1 MNTAAQQVHTELR
14 RLDRAGAVQQLRH
27 IADEVPADAGW
38 AAYIAACRRLDELG
52 QSVQLPDSLRV
63 RVALLASFTAEP
75 VLPVLRVEAARLG
88 MWLDGLVAHYGQYL
102 QELMTPGSELLAF
115 RPQVTIV
122 AVDADVLW
130 EARWGAAGT
139 PPESVSADAVTLPL
153 VQALDAYRR
162 EGTGVLVVNDF
173 AMRATSDGVRS
184 LTAADSF
191 AALVRRANEQ
201 LLAAAQ
207 EQGFV
212 LFPFADIVADIGR
225 AQAYDWRS
233 HYRGHV
239 TWAPALVRAVAQRYA
254 GVAAAAI
261 GRAVKCIV
269 LDADNTL
276 WGGVL
281 GEDGPSG
288 ISIGPQWPGREFLDF
303 QRQLLV
309 LQRQGLLLVLCSKNN
324 EAEVLSVLRDHPDQ
338 LLRERHFAA
347 WRINW
352 NDKSTNLRELAEELN
367 LGLDHMLLLDD
378 SPHERAWIRS
388 QLPEVWVPDLPD
400 DPARFADWLAA
411 LPHATVL
418 SRTAEDAQRTE
429 QYQQQRQREQL
440 RRAAPTAR
448 EFLENL
454 GLRVQLAPFAEHN
467 AKRIVQL
474 LARTNQFNLTTRRH
488 DEALLRRECTAGRW
502 RVYAMRVSDTFGDFG
517 LTGLAIVATGSPA
530 WHIDSF
536 LLSCRVIG
544 KSVETALLAQIV
556 ADARAAGAAELTAE
570 FVDSGRNEP
579 ARGFLAEH
587 GFSPTPHG
595 RWRLDLAQQGPE
607 WPPWIARW
615 DDSGAEPVP

>member
-1 MNTAAQQVHTELR
+1 MTS
-14 RLDRAGAVQQLRH
+14 G
-27 IADEVPADAGW
+27 
-38 AAYIAACRRLDELG
+38 
-52 QSVQLPDSLRV
+52 S
-63 RVALLASFTAEP
+63 
-75 VLPVLRVEAARLG
+75 
-88 MWLDGLVAHYGQYL
+88 GLV
-102 QELMTPGSELLAF
+102 AF
-115 RPQVTIV
+115 RPQLTIV
-122 AVDADVLW
+122 AVDSDVLW
-130 EARWGAAGT
+130 EARWGAAGA
-139 PPESVSADAVTLPL
+139 PPESVTADPVVLPL

-162 EGTGVLVVNDF
+162 QGTGVVVVNDF
-173 AMRATSDGVRS
+173 AMRATTDGVGS
-184 LTAADSF
+184 LTAVDSF
-191 AALVRRANEQ
+191 ATLVRRANEQ
-201 LLAAAQ
+201 LLAAAR

-212 LFPFADIVADIGR
+212 LFPFADTVAGVGR
-225 AQAYDWRS
+225 AQAFDWRA

-239 TWAPALVRAVAQRYA
+239 TWGPALVRAVSRRYA

-303 QRQLLV
+303 QRQLLG

-324 EAEVLSVLRDHPDQ
+324 EAEVLYVLRDHPDQ
-338 LLRERHFAA
+338 LLRERHFAG

-352 NDKSTNLRELAEELN
+352 NDKATNLRELAEELN
-367 LGLDHMLLLDD
+367 LGLEHMLVLDD

-400 DPARFADWLAA
+400 DPAQFADWVAA
-411 LPHATVL
+411 LPHPTVV

-429 QYQQQRQREQL
+429 QYHQQRQREQL
-440 RRAAPTAR
+440 RRAAPTAG
-448 EFLENL
+448 EFLEQL

-474 LARTNQFNLTTRRH
+474 LARTNQFNLTGRRH
-488 DEALLRRECTAGRW
+488 DEALLRRECEAGRW
-502 RVYAMRVSDTFGDFG
+502 RAYAMRVSDRFGDFG
-517 LTGLAIVATGSPA
+517 LTGLAIVAPGAPA

-544 KSVETALLAQIV
+544 KSVETALLAHI
-556 ADARAAGAAELTAE
+556 AAEARAAGAAELTAE

-579 ARGFLAEH
+579 ARGFLAGH
-587 GFSPTPHG
+587 GFSPTSDG

-615 DDSGAEPVP
+615 DEPSVEQVR